1 MNDNLRGALLMTL
14 AMAAFTANDAA
25 MKHVFG
31 TLPFYQSITLRSA
44 MTAVLL
50 FLIAYRRDA
59 LRLRFPRRDRALIA
73 WRTFAEVASTIAFLT
88 ALTQMPL
95 ATLTAILQVLPLA
108 VTLAGALFLG
118 EAVGWRRLT
127 AIGIGFVGVMLI
139 VRPGTDGFDANSVL
153 GLVAVAF
160 VVLRDL
166 TTRRMS
172 GAVPSIT
179 VALISSLAVGAFG
192 LAGSL
197 TQGWAPVTPAQ
208 WAGLGMASASIVVGY
223 LTIVMAMRVGEIA
236 LVTPFRYTG
245 LVWALVLGFLVFG
258 DWPDGITLFGAAIV
272 VATGLFTFW
281 RERRLAAR

>member
-1 MNDNLRGALLMTL
+1 MNDNLRGAVLMMV
-14 AMAAFTANDAA
+14 AMAAFTVNDAA
-25 MKHVFG
+25 IKHVFAS
-31 TLPFYQSITLRSA
+31 LPFYQSITLRSA
-44 MTAVLL
+44 ITAALL
-50 FLIAYRRDA
+50 AAIGIHRGA
-59 LRLRFPRRDRALIA
+59 LTVRFPRKDRALIA
-73 WRTFAEVASTIAFLT
+73 WRTVGEVASTIAFLT
-88 ALTQMPL
+88 ALSHMPL

-118 EAVGWRRLT
+118 EAVGWRRLS
-127 AIGIGFVGVMLI
+127 AIVVGFVGVMLI

-179 VALISSLAVGAFG
+179 VALISALSVGTVG
-192 LAGSL
+192 LVGSVGE
-197 TQGWAPVTPAQ
+197 GWMPVSPAQ
-208 WAGLGMASASIVVGY
+208 WAWIAVASGSIVIGY

-245 LVWALVLGFLVFG
+245 LVWALVLGFVLFGEWPQFLTLV
-258 DWPDGITLFGAAIV
+258 GAAIV
-272 VATGLFTFW
+272 VATGLFTFY
-281 RERRLAAR
+281 RERRLAAG